1 MTDRTQA
8 TDQDNQLSIPQQG
21 DHNVRQDPLNKAT
34 NLKKT
39 LKKTNPAAICDKVTQ
54 RTTNARNRLRTV
66 SSRNYRGGG
75 GRWGGGMRVKSI
87 LLVVK

>member
-8 TDQDNQLSIPQQG
+8 TDQDNQLSLPQQG

-39 LKKTNPAAICDKVTQ
+39 LKKKTTQQRSAIRSHKEQPTLE
-54 RTTNARNRLRTV
+54 TA
-66 SSRNYRGGG
+66 
-75 GRWGGGMRVKSI
+75 
-87 LLVVK
+87 